1 MAQLAY
7 KCGLLGRLEVHMRMR
22 GSGALGVTQVPSL

>member
-7 KCGLLGRLEVHMRMR
+7 ESGLLGRLEVHMRMR